1 MQRLEQLW
9 EEVQLIKIKFGDD
22 GSRLSDYEAINLER
36 TLEPYYRDFK
46 GMVQLKPEDD
56 PLPEPPS
63 SDEMP
68 VRHRIQ
74 WYLDEIKKM
83 REKIDPCS
91 RVS

>member
-9 EEVQLIKIKFGDD
+9 EDVQLIKIKFGDD

-56 PLPEPPS
+56 P
-63 SDEMP
+63 
-68 VRHRIQ
+68 
-74 WYLDEIKKM
+74 
-83 REKIDPCS
+83 
-91 RVS
+91 

>member
-9 EEVQLIKIKFGDD
+9 KDVWLIKIKFGDR
-22 GSRLSDYEAINLER
+22 GSQLSDHEAMNLER
-36 TLEPYYRDFK
+36 RLEPYYCDFK
-46 GMVQLKPEDD
+46 AMVQLKPEDD

-83 REKIDPCS
+83 REKILAS
-91 RVS
+91 HE